1 MRRAWGRNPTYI
13 DRFVMRIPCPHC
25 GERGLEEFSYRGDA
39 TVRRPTSIEP
49 PSESAWMDYV
59 YLRSNPDGMHWEYW
73 HHVNGCRSWF
83 RLQRDTV
90 THEVLAVE
98 LSTLADKEGGPT

>member
-1 MRRAWGRNPTYI
+1 
-13 DRFVMRIPCPHC
+13 
-25 GERGLEEFSYRGDA
+25 
-39 TVRRPTSIEP
+39 
-49 PSESAWMDYV
+49 MDYV

-73 HHVNGCRSWF
+73 QHVNGCRSWF

-90 THEVLAVE
+90 THEVLTVE